1 MVAMELVVDRRTRA
15 PDKALTTRVLAAALG
30 RGLVL
35 LSAGTFGNVIRVLAP
50 LTANDELIDEGLC
63 ALEAALVAVVGPDAT
78 PTPWSPIPGRAPST
92 N

>member
-1 MVAMELVVDRRTRA
+1 MELVADRGTRA
-15 PDKALTTRVLAAALG
+15 PDKALTARVLAAALA

-50 LTANDELIDEGLC
+50 LTADDELIDEGLG
-63 ALEAALVAVVGPDAT
+63 ALEAALVAAVGPDAA
-78 PTPWSPIPGRAPST
+78 PSPWSPIPGRAPST

>member
-1 MVAMELVVDRRTRA
+1 VADRRTRA
-15 PDKALTTRVLAAALG
+15 PDKALTARILAAALE

-50 LTANDELIDEGLC
+50 LTADDELIDEGLN
-63 ALEAALVAVVGPDAT
+63 ALEAALAAAVAPSAA
-78 PTPWSPIPGRAPST
+78 PTPWSPVPGRAPST